1 MKHIR
6 LFENEEPGLIERYRE
21 LHELGL
27 IGTLDYYRDLG
38 REGLDFESYR
48 VIPSPGLR
56 LETNGLDQEWEE
68 ALGSGVES
76 LGVSDFGLSLLG
88 DDLTNR
94 VEAVFPNGDLV
105 SYLWS
110 GQLDRLRRAEVN
122 GRPIG
127 RDDLEAV
134 SRSALSPFWS
144 PDSDQPLALV
154 ELTVALLSE
163 LRPIPA

>member
-27 IGTLDYYRDLG
+27 IGALDYYRDLG

-68 ALGSGVES
+68 ALRSGVEA

-88 DDLTNR
+88 EDLTNR

-105 SYLWS
+105 SSYGAAS
-110 GQLDRLRRAEVN
+110 SID
-122 GRPIG
+122 
-127 RDDLEAV
+127 
-134 SRSALSPFWS
+134 
-144 PDSDQPLALV
+144 
-154 ELTVALLSE
+154 
-163 LRPIPA
+163 